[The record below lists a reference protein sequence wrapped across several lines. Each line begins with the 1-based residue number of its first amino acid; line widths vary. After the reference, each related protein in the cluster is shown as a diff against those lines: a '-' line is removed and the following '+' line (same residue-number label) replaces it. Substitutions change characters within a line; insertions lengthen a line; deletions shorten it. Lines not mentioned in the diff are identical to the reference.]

1 MQHYLKWTA
10 WAYKHFK
17 NNIRHFL
24 NWNIFVHHRY
34 IEMINACFSTV
45 AFATSTFSYETHF
58 HLVFNQTAVS
68 KAGRAAH
75 LLPRLHPRSCEPPPH
90 RNARVQHFSRISQKR
105 LGNYLPDGESWFM
118 VIHRVFLWHEPGY
131 QDFWLPPSVIKRLTE
146 IICLSLIHL
155 ITIMAT
161 TENLLYIE
169 IKKKILLSWTSCTE
183 QKWEKSFRVIKEQC

>member
-1 MQHYLKWTA
+1 
-10 WAYKHFK
+10 
-17 NNIRHFL
+17 
-24 NWNIFVHHRY
+24 
-34 IEMINACFSTV
+34 MINACFSTV

-118 VIHRVFLWHEPGY
+118 VIHRVFYDTSL
-131 QDFWLPPSVIKRLTE
+131 DIRISDSLPVSLNVSQKLS
-146 IICLSLIHL
+146 CLSLIHL

-169 IKKKILLSWTSCTE
+169 IKIKKYC
-183 QKWEKSFRVIKEQC
+183 

>member
-1 MQHYLKWTA
+1 M
-10 WAYKHFK
+10 FFDCSFC
-17 NNIRHFL
+17 NFNIQL
-24 NWNIFVHHRY
+24 WN
-34 IEMINACFSTV
+34 AFS
-45 AFATSTFSYETHF
+45 SC
-58 HLVFNQTAVS
+58 FNQTAVS

-118 VIHRVFLWHEPGY
+118 VIHRVFYDTSL
-131 QDFWLPPSVIKRLTE
+131 DIRISDSLPVSLNVSQKLS
-146 IICLSLIHL
+146 CLSLIHL

-169 IKKKILLSWTSCTE
+169 IKKKKNTVELNELHWTKVGKKLQSY
-183 QKWEKSFRVIKEQC
+183 KRAVLKEELMK